1 MFYYQKA
8 LLRLLVVSLSA
19 IALAG
24 VASSRPSSPVKASAC
39 VECFGCYVCRG
50 AIGSGANSCY
60 WPASCCVPQGQCL

>member
-24 VASSRPSSPVKASAC
+24 VASSRPSPPPKASAC
-39 VECFGCYVCRG
+39 VDCMGCYVCHQVSLG
-50 AIGSGANSCY
+50 GYSSCE
-60 WPASCCVPQGQCL
+60 WPASCCIPYGSCT